1 MMYHNMPNEIQ
12 QQIDQLRKDLTDLN
26 DEFYLNNFSSS
37 KDYNKYSRF
46 NSRLKV
52 PRSTADPT
60 VGDVGDIV
68 EVGGKLK
75 ICTTAS
81 LTAPVW
87 TIVGTQT

>member
-1 MMYHNMPNEIQ
+1 MPNDIQ
-12 QQIDQLRKDLTDLN
+12 NQIDRLRRDLDELTQ
-26 DEFYLNNFSSS
+26 EFYLNNFSDS

-46 NSRLKV
+46 NFRLKV
-52 PRSTADPT
+52 PSYASNPT
-60 VGDVGDIV
+60 IGSVGDIV

-81 LTAPVW
+81 LTAPTW